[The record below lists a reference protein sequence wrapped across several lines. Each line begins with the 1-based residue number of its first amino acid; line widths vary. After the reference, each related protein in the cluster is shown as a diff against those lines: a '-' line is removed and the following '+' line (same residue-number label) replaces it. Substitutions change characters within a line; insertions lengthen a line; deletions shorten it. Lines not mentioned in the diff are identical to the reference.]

1 MQTRYVLI
9 LLALLPFILAAQLEE
24 NFDGIS
30 VAELTQWSGDLEDF
44 VINEEGRLQLN
55 ASQAGSSSI
64 SSPINLSAN
73 AEWRIS
79 FELDFAPST
88 SNQLKIYLFAD
99 EINLVASSG
108 YFLEIGESGTEDNLK
123 FYRQDNGSKF
133 LVGEGTMSSLGGDPA
148 ASSIKVIKDAN
159 GIWSFF
165 TAYGSDPL
173 VQLEFELSDDEIN
186 LADGHFGIICK
197 YSETRKDKF
206 FFDDI
211 YVGEITQD
219 TDPPILVSAT
229 LIDPNK
235 IRLLFNELVLADVA
249 LDPTT
254 FLIDN
259 GIGNPT
265 SVSFGDLDNELFLD
279 IDPAAAEGVEYVLTI
294 QDIEDLSGNRLTTDR
309 DLFLS
314 SIPTSGD
321 VVINEILFDPNP
333 GFEDFI
339 ELYNISDK
347 YLSLKGMVIQ
357 NMENGRSEI
366 FDEDLLLRPGQYLA
380 ITPDV
385 GALGEEYNLLIPEN
399 IIEHKLPAWSNAGG
413 NISLSLEGLSVL
425 IDNFTYSEDLHSVW
439 LDDPEGVSL
448 ERVDPYKDAGID
460 SNWQSASQRAG
471 FATPGYINSNFSESE
486 IVNNEFFIEKKTFS
500 PDGDGFDDVLEIKYR
515 VATAG
520 SVLNMRVFDDRGHLT
535 RTLATNEILSSV
547 GSVIWDGIRDDGTLG
562 KMGIYVIWLE
572 YFDAEGS
579 IGNKKL
585 SCVLAKQ
592 LD

>member
-1 MQTRYVLI
+1 MQSRYVLI

-44 VINEEGRLQLN
+44 VINEQGRLQLN

-108 YFLEIGESGTEDNLK
+108 YFLEIGESGAEDNLK

-148 ASSIKVIKDAN
+148 ASIIKVIKDAN

-186 LADGHFGIICK
+186 LADGHFGIVCK
-197 YSETRKDKF
+197 YSETRKDRF

-249 LDPTT
+249 LDPIT

-265 SVSFGDLDNELFLD
+265 SINFGDLDNELFLD

-357 NMENGRSEI
+357 NMENGRSEMI
-366 FDEDLLLRPGQYLA
+366 DEDLLLRPGQYLA

-425 IDNFTYSEDLHSVW
+425 IDNFTYNEDLHSVW

-520 SVLNMRVFDDRGHLT
+520 SVLNMRIFDDRGHLT

-579 IGNKKL
+579 IGHKKL

>member
-186 LADGHFGIICK
+186 LADGHFGIVCK

-259 GIGNPT
+259 GIGNPK
-265 SVSFGDLDNELFLD
+265 SVNFGDLDNELFLD

-321 VVINEILFDPNP
+321 LVINEILFDPNP

-357 NMENGRSEI
+357 NMENGRSEMI
-366 FDEDLLLRPGQYLA
+366 DEDLLLRPGQYLA

-520 SVLNMRVFDDRGHLT
+520 SVLNMRIFDDRGHLT

-579 IGNKKL
+579 IGHKKL